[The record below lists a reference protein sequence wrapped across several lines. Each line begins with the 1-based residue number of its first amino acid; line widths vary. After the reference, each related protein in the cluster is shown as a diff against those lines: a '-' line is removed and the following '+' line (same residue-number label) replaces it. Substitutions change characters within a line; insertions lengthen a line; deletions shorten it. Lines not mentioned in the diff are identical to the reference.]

1 MLYLDCE
8 PNTFL
13 LIKQNKF
20 EYFYTDVESV
30 KYYHSVNLFHFIKV
44 VGNNILCGNA
54 LESVLCDSKHTSS
67 LVETNVMHWYSV

>member
-1 MLYLDCE
+1 MNQ
-8 PNTFL
+8 NTFL

-30 KYYHSVNLFHFIKV
+30 IIIPLTYSTLFKV

-54 LESVLCDSKHTSS
+54 LESVLHDSKHTSS